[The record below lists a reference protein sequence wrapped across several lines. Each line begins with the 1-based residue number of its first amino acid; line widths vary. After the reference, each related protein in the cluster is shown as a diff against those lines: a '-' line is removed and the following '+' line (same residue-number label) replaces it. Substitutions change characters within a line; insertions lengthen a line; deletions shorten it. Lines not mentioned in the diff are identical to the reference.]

1 MKQIFLFLMLCM
13 PVFVFGEGL
22 EPDSSMVDST
32 GTVHYDKLT
41 KWYNRVYD
49 RWESGNEVS
58 FTYPQHN
65 LTPWF
70 FFSGITVNPV
80 GRLTVGASYV
90 FFLGLYHPEG
100 EKRYL
105 TSHGIGGSLGY
116 RLFQAN
122 HDRYLFKKDFVV
134 ELRVRYAH
142 SLGGRCDLEYNL
154 YDAGLLFYNKRHKR
168 IPYFTIGYRNVDS
181 RTDGIRNM
189 NALYLSITLR

>member
-22 EPDSSMVDST
+22 APDSSMVDST
-32 GTVHYDKLT
+32 GTVQ
-41 KWYNRVYD
+41 YD
-49 RWESGNEVS
+49 RWESEAEAS

-122 HDRYLFKKDFVV
+122 HDRYLFKKR
-134 ELRVRYAH
+134 LCR
-142 SLGGRCDLEYNL
+142 
-154 YDAGLLFYNKRHKR
+154 
-168 IPYFTIGYRNVDS
+168 
-181 RTDGIRNM
+181 
-189 NALYLSITLR
+189 